1 MQFSSTHEKKWLPF
15 SIYIENDCFALSK
28 CSRLCVCVWGG
39 GGGGAG
45 ESVCVE
51 REYVCMLIKRE
62 YELCMC
68 LFQISCRYAL
78 LYSFS
83 FCTFSK
89 INVSN
94 GNQLVECQECRAL
107 YHQVMFTN

>member
-1 MQFSSTHEKKWLPF
+1 M
-15 SIYIENDCFALSK
+15 Y
-28 CSRLCVCVWGG
+28 R
-39 GGGGAG
+39 
-45 ESVCVE
+45 E
-51 REYVCMLIKRE
+51 RICVCMLIKRG